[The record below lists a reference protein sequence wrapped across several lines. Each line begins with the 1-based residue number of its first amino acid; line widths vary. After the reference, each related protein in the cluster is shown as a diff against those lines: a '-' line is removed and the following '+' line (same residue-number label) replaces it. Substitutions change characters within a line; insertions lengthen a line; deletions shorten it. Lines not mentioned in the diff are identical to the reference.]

1 MNSQALYLLGDSIPQ
16 WKIQYT
22 RLFGNTHAIS
32 SSSPTLQ
39 DQVAEY
45 AIWVTDFRVLIPK
58 YAIVV
63 YADLL
68 AHSPTPFSNSHVV
81 STDSF
86 WTSQPVIGTHAS
98 IYLLDAV
105 P

>member
-1 MNSQALYLLGDSIPQ
+1 MNSQALYLLEDSTPL

-22 RLFGNTHAIS
+22 RWFGNTHAIS

-39 DQVAEY
+39 DRVAEWV
-45 AIWVTDFRVLIPK
+45 IWVTDFRVLIPK
-58 YAIVV
+58 YAIAV

-68 AHSPTPFSNSHVV
+68 AHSPTPFSNSRVV